1 MKPPI
6 LLLHGALATEA
17 QLKPLA
23 RELSAFFAV
32 HTFTFSGHGG
42 RPLGPAGPTMQH
54 CAAEVIW
61 FLDAHGLAA
70 VHVFGYSM
78 GGYAALAAALK
89 APERFR
95 SITTLG
101 TKFNWTPTTAS
112 SETHMLNLEVMQD
125 KIPQYVQQLEQLH
138 APTPVADVLS
148 NTAQLLRGLGDSPVL
163 TPEKLSEL
171 EVPVQVLVGE
181 LDKVAGVDPSRHY
194 TDFMP
199 RALFEII
206 MNTSHPLEKVNPD
219 LLFSRILRFVEMVE
233 ENMI

>member
-1 MKPPI
+1 MRQPI

-32 HTFTFSGHGG
+32 HSFTFGGHGG
-42 RPLGPAGPTMQH
+42 RPVSPAGLSMQQ
-54 CAAEVIW
+54 CAAEVTEY
-61 FLDAHGLAA
+61 LDAHGLDAT
-70 VHVFGYSM
+70 HVFGYSL

-101 TKFNWTPTTAS
+101 TKFNWSPATAAL
-112 SETHMLNLEVMQD
+112 ETRLLDLATMQE
-125 KIPQYVQQLEQLH
+125 KVPHYVQQLEQLH
-138 APTPVADVLS
+138 HPTPVAELLS
-148 NTAQLLRGLGDSPVL
+148 ATAQLMRGLGDSPIL
-163 TPEKLSEL
+163 TPDNLSNL

-181 LDKVAGVDPSRHY
+181 LDKTAGVDPTRHF

-206 MNTSHPLEKVNPD
+206 MNTPHPLEKVNPD
-219 LLFSRILRFVEMVE
+219 LLFSRILRFVETVE
-233 ENMI
+233 ENHI

>member
-1 MKPPI
+1 MRQPI
-6 LLLHGALATEA
+6 LLLHGALATQA

-32 HTFTFSGHGG
+32 HSLTFSGHGG
-42 RPLGPAGPTMQH
+42 RPAGPTGLTMQQ
-54 CAAEVIW
+54 CAAEVTE
-61 FLDAHGLAA
+61 FLDAHGLETT
-70 VHVFGYSM
+70 HVFGFSL

-101 TKFNWTPTTAS
+101 TKFNWSPATAALETRMLDLTT
-112 SETHMLNLEVMQD
+112 MQE
-125 KIPQYVQQLEQLH
+125 KVPQYVQQLEQLH
-138 APTPVADVLS
+138 QPTPVADLLS
-148 NTAQLLRGLGDSPVL
+148 STAQLLRGLGDAPLL
-163 TPEKLSEL
+163 TPENLSTL

-181 LDKVAGVDPSRHY
+181 LDKTAGVDPTRHF

-206 MNTSHPLEKVNPD
+206 MNTPHPLEKVNPD
-219 LLFSRILRFVEMVE
+219 LLFSRILRFVETVE
-233 ENMI
+233 EGLI

>member
-1 MKPPI
+1 MRPPI
-6 LLLHGALATEA
+6 LLLHGALATEV

-32 HTFTFSGHGG
+32 HSFTFSGHGG
-42 RPLGPAGPTMQH
+42 RPLGPTGPTMQH
-54 CAAEVIW
+54 CATEVVG
-61 FLDAHGLAA
+61 FLEERGLEA

-78 GGYAALAAALK
+78 GGYAALSAALK

-101 TKFNWTPTTAS
+101 TKFNWTPTTAAA
-112 SETHMLNLEVMQD
+112 ETHLLNLDTMREKV
-125 KIPQYVQQLEQLH
+125 PQYVQQLEQLH
-138 APTPVADVLS
+138 GPTPLSDVLGY
-148 NTAQLLRGLGDSPVL
+148 TAQLMRGLGDSPIL
-163 TPEKLSEL
+163 TPEKLSAL

-181 LDKVAGVDPSRHY
+181 LDKTAGVDPTRHY

-206 MNTSHPLEKVNPD
+206 MNTPHPLEKVNPD

-233 ENMI
+233 ENAI

>member
-32 HTFTFSGHGG
+32 HTLTFSGHGG
-42 RPLGPAGPTMQH
+42 RPLGHAGPTMQH
-54 CAAEVIW
+54 FISDVIG
-61 FLDAHGLAA
+61 FLDERGLEA

-78 GGYAALAAALK
+78 GGYAALATALN

-101 TKFNWTPTTAS
+101 TKFNWTPTTAVN
-112 SETHMLNLEVMQD
+112 ETHLLNLDIMREKV
-125 KIPQYVQQLEQLH
+125 PQYVQQLEQLH
-138 APTPVADVLS
+138 APTPVAEVLR
-148 NTAQLLRGLGDSPVL
+148 NTAQLVRSLGDSPVL
-163 TPEKLSEL
+163 TPENLSAL

-181 LDKVAGVDPSRHY
+181 LDKTAGVDPTRHY

-206 MNTSHPLEKVNPD
+206 MNTPHPLEKANPD

>member
-1 MKPPI
+1 MRQPI

-32 HTFTFSGHGG
+32 HSFSFAGHAG
-42 RPLGPAGPTMQH
+42 RPAGSGGFSMHHYVT
-54 CAAEVIW
+54 EVIDY
-61 FLDAHGLAA
+61 LNTHGLESA
-70 VHVFGYSM
+70 HVFGYSM

-101 TKFNWTPTTAS
+101 TKFNWSPATAALA
-112 SETHMLNLEVMQD
+112 MRQLNLAVMQE
-125 KIPQYVQQLEQLH
+125 KVPEYVHQLEQLH
-138 APTPVADVLS
+138 HPTPVAELLTS
-148 NTAQLLRGLGDSPVL
+148 TAQLLRGLGDKPVI
-163 TPEKLSEL
+163 TTEKLSTL

-181 LDKVAGVDPSRHY
+181 LDTTAGVDATRHY
-194 TDFMP
+194 ADFMP

-206 MNTSHPLEKVNPD
+206 MNTPHPLEKVNPD
-219 LLFSRILRFVEMVE
+219 LLFSRILRFVETVE
-233 ENMI
+233 EGLI